1 MSQSDSEYKNILII
15 QTAFLGDVILTTPLI
30 INTKK
35 RFPESRVTVLTTPQG
50 SQILE
55 GIDEIDEIIAYDKKG
70 EDRGL
75 IPFFSLLKR
84 LREAHFDLC
93 ISPHRSFRTSTLII
107 GAAILDSVGFS
118 DASLSLVY
126 KRRIFRNKS
135 LHEVERCLSLLEPL
149 GIKGEGIG
157 KKPHL
162 AITKSTKKSCEKL
175 FSEAGI
181 KQGDSLVAI
190 APGSVW
196 GTKKWPAEN
205 YAALADSLMDNKNV
219 KVVIL
224 GAPEDREDGAKI
236 ARLCKDELIDL
247 TGKTSLKELVAAI
260 DRCRLLIG
268 NDSAPG
274 HIATARGIP
283 VVSIF
288 GPTVPAFGYT
298 PYGEKVTIVEK
309 DMPCR
314 PCHHHG
320 PAECPEKHFRC
331 MTEITADE
339 VLKAAEQFLGE
350 ASKR

>member
-1 MSQSDSEYKNILII
+1 MPQTNSEYKNILII
-15 QTAFLGDVILTTPLI
+15 QTAFLGDIILTTPLI

-55 GIDEIDEIIAYDKKG
+55 GTDEIDDIISYDKKG
-70 EDRGL
+70 ADRGAL
-75 IPFFSLLKR
+75 PFFSLLKR

-118 DASLSLVY
+118 DASLSLIY
-126 KRRIFRNKS
+126 KRRVFRDTS
-135 LHEVERCLSLLEPL
+135 LHEVERCLSLLEPF
-149 GIKGEGIG
+149 GVKGEDIN

-162 AITKSTKKSCEKL
+162 AISDSAKKSCAILLSK
-175 FSEAGI
+175 AGI
-181 KQGDSLVAI
+181 KQGEPLVAI

-205 YAALADSLMDNKNV
+205 YAALADNLMNNSDI
-219 KVVIL
+219 KVLLL
-224 GAPEDREDGAKI
+224 GAPADREDGAKI
-236 ARLCKDELIDL
+236 ADTCKNKIIDL
-247 TGKTSLKELVAAI
+247 TGRTSLKELVATI

-288 GPTVPAFGYT
+288 GPTIPSFGYV
-298 PYGEKVTIVEK
+298 PYGDKVTVLEK
-309 DMPCR
+309 DLPCR

-320 PAECPEKHFRC
+320 PPECPEKHFRC
-331 MTEITADE
+331 MTEISPEE
-339 VLKAAEQFLGE
+339 VLRAASQFLPEIAGL
-350 ASKR
+350 